1 MKKILYAAG
10 TIGHI
15 NNFHLPYIKKLRS
28 EGHEVT
34 VMARGKGA
42 DIDMP
47 FEKKMLSPKN
57 LLCAFKI
64 RGILKRGKFDT
75 VILNTT
81 LAAFDVRFL
90 MPRHKRPKV
99 INFVHGYMFSPK
111 PKELTAASLVLPSS
125 APTMVTFFLPA
136 REGSLKSPAVRTTV
150 ALS

>member
-10 TIGHI
+10 TVGHI
-15 NNFHLPYIKKLRS
+15 NNFHLPYIERLR
-28 EGHEVT
+28 EDGHEVT

-47 FEKKMLSPKN
+47 FEKKMLSPRN
-57 LLCAFKI
+57 LVCALKI
-64 RGILKRGKFDT
+64 RGILKREKFDT

-99 INFVHGYMFSPK
+99 INFVHGYMFSKEPK
-111 PKELTAASLVLPSS
+111 SIKGK
-125 APTMVTFFLPA
+125 MFLLC
-136 REGSLKSPAVRTTV
+136 EKL
-150 ALS
+150 LSKKIC